1 MSQRKKITDTKV
13 PASSGDRVKIVEDF
27 LTEHYEIKINVFDS
41 SKTIIVAKNPELYD
55 QAPNETLIS
64 LHMERENIR
73 GCDTILRKI
82 LKSGYHIT
90 SFNPISDYIQSLEG
104 AWKGKSHI
112 DLFCKDIVARD
123 FGDKEPGYYQER
135 FVRILKKWMVA
146 SIACSLGIKENDAV
160 IGFIHSK
167 EGIGKTRII
176 KFLIPKPL
184 KAYYIQSSKED
195 RYFDITSAFTQN
207 FMINFDE
214 FNGITKSNAEQVK
227 QVLTQTE
234 YVLSKRDTNA
244 VARIGNGAFT
254 SNKNKEM
261 GGFLHP
267 SMGTRRWATIELD
280 SIDWK
285 KYTGEVDNHQ
295 MWAEAMVLF
304 KNADFDYVWN
314 EDDFKEFKEYNNR
327 YLIETNANK
336 LVKEYYRIPEEG
348 EESTHM
354 QPLEILQEL
363 RRSRKLNNSN
373 GVNVSDVTLG
383 MALSSMGFE
392 HKMKKVDGKPRYGYQ
407 VIQLFE

>member
-1 MSQRKKITDTKV
+1 MPPRKKITDTKV

-55 QAPNETLIS
+55 QAPTETLIS

-90 SFNPISDYIQSLEG
+90 TFNPVTDYINSLEG
-104 AWKGKSHI
+104 AWKGESHI
-112 DLFCKDIVARD
+112 EKFCKHIVVRD
-123 FGDKEPGYYQER
+123 FGDKDPGYYQER
-135 FVRILKKWMVA
+135 FVRIMKKWMVA
-146 SIACSLGIKENDAV
+146 SIACSLGVKENDAML
-160 IGFIHSK
+160 GFIHSK
-167 EGIGKTRII
+167 EGIGKTRIL
-176 KFLIPKPL
+176 KFLVPKPL
-184 KAYYIQSSKED
+184 VAYYIQSSKED
-195 RYFDITSAFTQN
+195 RYFDITAAFTQN
-207 FMINFDE
+207 FIVNFEE
-214 FNGITKSNAEQVK
+214 FNGITKNNAEQVK
-227 QVLTQTE
+227 QTLSATE
-234 YVLSKRDTNA
+234 FVMSKRDTNA
-244 VARIGNGAFT
+244 VPRIGNGAFT

-267 SMGTRRWATIELD
+267 SMGYRRWACIELE

-285 KYTGEVDNHQ
+285 KYTAEVDNHQ

-304 KNADFDYVWN
+304 KNADYDYIWN
-314 EDDFKEFKEYNNR
+314 ENDFIEFKNYNNR
-327 YLIETNANK
+327 YVIDTPANK
-336 LVKEYYRIPEEG
+336 LIKEYYRIPEEG

-354 QPLEILQEL
+354 QPIEIIQEL
-363 RRSRKLNNSN
+363 RRTRRLNS
-373 GVNVSDVTLG
+373 GMVNVSDVTIG

>member
-1 MSQRKKITDTKV
+1 MPPRKKITDTKV

-55 QAPNETLIS
+55 QAPTETLIS

-90 SFNPISDYIQSLEG
+90 TFNPITDYINSLEG
-104 AWKGKSHI
+104 AWKGESHI
-112 DLFCKDIVARD
+112 EKFCKHIVVRD
-123 FGDKEPGYYQER
+123 FGDKDPGYYQER
-135 FVRILKKWMVA
+135 FVRIIKKWMVA
-146 SIACSLGIKENDAV
+146 SIACSLGVKENDAML
-160 IGFIHSK
+160 GFIHSK
-167 EGIGKTRII
+167 EGIGKTRIL
-176 KFLIPKPL
+176 KFLVPKPL
-184 KAYYIQSSKED
+184 VAYYIQSSKED
-195 RYFDITSAFTQN
+195 RYFDITAAFTQN
-207 FMINFDE
+207 FIVNFEE
-214 FNGITKSNAEQVK
+214 FNGITKNNAEQVK
-227 QVLTQTE
+227 QTLSATE
-234 YVLSKRDTNA
+234 FVMSKRDTNA
-244 VARIGNGAFT
+244 VPRIGNGAFT

-267 SMGTRRWATIELD
+267 SMGYRRWACIELE

-285 KYTGEVDNHQ
+285 KYTAEVDNHQ

-304 KNADFDYVWN
+304 KNADYDYIWN
-314 EDDFKEFKEYNNR
+314 ENDFIEFKNYNNR
-327 YLIETNANK
+327 YVIDTPANK
-336 LVKEYYRIPEEG
+336 LIKEYYRIPEEG

-354 QPLEILQEL
+354 QPIEIIQEL
-363 RRSRKLNNSN
+363 RRTRRLNS
-373 GVNVSDVTLG
+373 GMVNVSDVTIG

>member
-1 MSQRKKITDTKV
+1 MPRKPFKETKV

-55 QAPNETLIS
+55 QSPTETLIS

-90 SFNPISDYIQSLEG
+90 TFNPITDYINSLEG
-104 AWKGKSHI
+104 AWKGESHI
-112 DLFCKDIVARD
+112 EKFCKHIVVRD
-123 FGDKEPGYYQER
+123 FGDKDPGYYQER
-135 FVRILKKWMVA
+135 FVRIMKKWMVA
-146 SIACSLGIKENDAV
+146 SIACSLGVKENDAML
-160 IGFIHSK
+160 GFIHSK
-167 EGIGKTRII
+167 EGIGKTRIL
-176 KFLIPKPL
+176 KFLVPKPL
-184 KAYYIQSSKED
+184 VAYYIQSSKED
-195 RYFDITSAFTQN
+195 RYFDITAAFTQN
-207 FMINFDE
+207 FIVNFEE
-214 FNGITKSNAEQVK
+214 FNGITKNNAEQVK
-227 QVLTQTE
+227 QTLSATE
-234 YVLSKRDTNA
+234 FVMSKRDTNA
-244 VARIGNGAFT
+244 VPRIGNGAFT

-267 SMGTRRWATIELD
+267 SMGYRRWACIELE

-285 KYTGEVDNHQ
+285 KYTAEVDNHQ

-304 KNADFDYVWN
+304 KNADYDYIWN
-314 EDDFKEFKEYNNR
+314 ENDFIEFKNYNNR
-327 YLIETNANK
+327 YVIDTPANK
-336 LVKEYYRIPEEG
+336 LIKEYYRIPEEG

-354 QPLEILQEL
+354 QPIEIIQEL
-363 RRSRKLNNSN
+363 RRTRRLNS
-373 GVNVSDVTLG
+373 GMVNVSDVTIG

>member
-1 MSQRKKITDTKV
+1 MPPRKKITDTKV

-55 QAPNETLIS
+55 QAPTETLIS

-90 SFNPISDYIQSLEG
+90 TFNPITDYINSLEG
-104 AWKGKSHI
+104 AWKGESHI
-112 DLFCKDIVARD
+112 EKFCKHIVVRD
-123 FGDKEPGYYQER
+123 FGDKDPGYYQER
-135 FVRILKKWMVA
+135 FVRIMKKWMVA
-146 SIACSLGIKENDAV
+146 SIACSLGVKENDAML
-160 IGFIHSK
+160 GFIHSK
-167 EGIGKTRII
+167 EGIGKTRIL
-176 KFLIPKPL
+176 KFLVPKPL
-184 KAYYIQSSKED
+184 VAYYIQSSKED
-195 RYFDITSAFTQN
+195 RYFDITAAFTQN
-207 FMINFDE
+207 FIVNFEE
-214 FNGITKSNAEQVK
+214 FNGITKNNAEQVK
-227 QVLTQTE
+227 QTLSATE
-234 YVLSKRDTNA
+234 FVMSKRDTNA
-244 VARIGNGAFT
+244 VPRIGNGAFT

-267 SMGTRRWATIELD
+267 SMGYRRWACIELE

-285 KYTGEVDNHQ
+285 KYTAEVDNHQ

-304 KNADFDYVWN
+304 KNADYDYIWN
-314 EDDFKEFKEYNNR
+314 ENDFIEFKNYNNR
-327 YLIETNANK
+327 YVIDTPANK
-336 LVKEYYRIPEEG
+336 LIKEYYRIPEEG

-354 QPLEILQEL
+354 QPIEIIQEL
-363 RRSRKLNNSN
+363 RRTRRLNS
-373 GVNVSDVTLG
+373 GMVNVSDVTIG

>member
-1 MSQRKKITDTKV
+1 MPPRKKITDTKV

-55 QAPNETLIS
+55 QAPTETLIS

-90 SFNPISDYIQSLEG
+90 TFNPVTDYINSLEG
-104 AWKGKSHI
+104 AWKGESHI
-112 DLFCKDIVARD
+112 EKFCKHIVVRD
-123 FGDKEPGYYQER
+123 FGDKDPGYYQER
-135 FVRILKKWMVA
+135 FVRIIKKWMVA
-146 SIACSLGIKENDAV
+146 SIACSLGVKENDAML
-160 IGFIHSK
+160 GFIHSK
-167 EGIGKTRII
+167 EGIGKTRIL
-176 KFLIPKPL
+176 KFLVPKPL
-184 KAYYIQSSKED
+184 VAYYIQSSKED
-195 RYFDITSAFTQN
+195 RYFDITAAFTQN
-207 FMINFDE
+207 FIVNFEE
-214 FNGITKSNAEQVK
+214 FNGITKNNAEQVK
-227 QVLTQTE
+227 QTLSATE
-234 YVLSKRDTNA
+234 FVMSKRDTNA
-244 VARIGNGAFT
+244 VPRIGNGAFT

-267 SMGTRRWATIELD
+267 SMGYRRWACIELE

-285 KYTGEVDNHQ
+285 KYTAEVDNHQ

-304 KNADFDYVWN
+304 KNADYDYIWN
-314 EDDFKEFKEYNNR
+314 ENDFIEFKNYNNR
-327 YLIETNANK
+327 YVIDTPANK
-336 LVKEYYRIPEEG
+336 LIKEYYRIPEEG

-354 QPLEILQEL
+354 QPIEIIQEL
-363 RRSRKLNNSN
+363 RRTRRLNS
-373 GVNVSDVTLG
+373 GMVNVSDVTIG